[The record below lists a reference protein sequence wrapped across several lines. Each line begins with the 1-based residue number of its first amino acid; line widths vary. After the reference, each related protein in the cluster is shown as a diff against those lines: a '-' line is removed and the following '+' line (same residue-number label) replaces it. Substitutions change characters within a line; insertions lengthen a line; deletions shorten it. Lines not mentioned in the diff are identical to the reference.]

1 MAFSVE
7 TSLDRYVEAIAEPR
21 EPDGLWH
28 PSSLGGCDRKALY
41 EVRGTPK
48 SNPPDARTRRVFRVG
63 HLMHEFVQTAI
74 ALDPSV
80 LRFFAEVALDAPDL
94 RVTGHADGLLT
105 HVDGSWEVL
114 EFKTISSRAFQYGDL
129 PKPDHVGQLSLY
141 MKVLR
146 EYGGRSGPEKFQE
159 VIPPLGE
166 RLARGRVIYVSK
178 DDLRI
183 GEYGI
188 TWSDAKDEEIRAKLA
203 RLESYREAGTLP
215 DRLPVNGSK
224 RHYLCGYC
232 PFQDHCWGES

>member
-1 MAFSVE
+1 MAFSVAS
-7 TSLDRYVEAIAEPR
+7 SLDRYVAAIETPR

-41 EVRGTPK
+41 ELLGVAKT
-48 SNPPDARTRRVFRVG
+48 NPPDARTRRVFRVG

-74 ALDPSV
+74 AADPAV
-80 LRFFAEVALDAPDL
+80 LVFYPEVRLDAPDL
-94 RVTGHADGLLT
+94 RVTGHADGLIK
-105 HVDGSWEVL
+105 HDDGSWEVL

-129 PKPDHVGQLSLY
+129 PKADHVGQLALY

-146 EYGGRSGPEKFQE
+146 EYGGRFLEAA
-159 VIPPLGE
+159 ILPLGDT
-166 RLARGRVIYVSK
+166 LTRGRVVYVSK

-183 GEYGI
+183 SEHPV
-188 TWSDAKDEEIRAKLA
+188 TWSAAKDEEITAKLD
-203 RLESYREAGTLP
+203 RLEYHREAGTLP
-215 DRLPVNGSK
+215 ERLPMNGSK

>member
-1 MAFSVE
+1 MAFSVAD
-7 TSLDRYVEAIAEPR
+7 SLDRYIEAIAEPR

-63 HLMHEFVQTAI
+63 HLMHEFVQAAI
-74 ALDPSV
+74 AHDPSV
-80 LRFFAEVALDAPDL
+80 LRFYPEVGLEAPDL
-94 RVTGHADGLLT
+94 RVTGHADGLLM

-146 EYGGRSGPEKFQE
+146 EYGGRATD
-159 VIPPLGE
+159 VTIPPLGE
-166 RLARGRVIYVSK
+166 RLTRGRVIYVSK

-183 GEYGI
+183 GEYGV
-188 TWSDAKDEEIRAKLA
+188 TWSSSKDEEIRAKL
-203 RLESYREAGTLP
+203 
-215 DRLPVNGSK
+215 DRL
-224 RHYLCGYC
+224 
-232 PFQDHCWGES
+232 